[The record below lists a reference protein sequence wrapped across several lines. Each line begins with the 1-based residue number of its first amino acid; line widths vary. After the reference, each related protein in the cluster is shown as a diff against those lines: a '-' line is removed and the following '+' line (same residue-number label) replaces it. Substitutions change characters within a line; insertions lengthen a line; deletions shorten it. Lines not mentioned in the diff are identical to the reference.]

1 MGLLGDGAILLLVIA
16 GFGLLIAIHELG
28 HFAAAKW
35 AGIRVHDF
43 AVGMGPAVLAWRRGI
58 GLRFGS
64 TAPDVRSRIG
74 KSPWDATEA
83 ELRGAGIGETEY
95 ALRALPLGGFVR
107 MLGQDDL
114 DPNATSAD
122 PRAYNRRPIGKRMVV
137 VSGGV
142 AANIAIAI
150 ALFIIAFMVGV
161 RFEAPIVGSIAP
173 GSPAAEAGLQPG
185 DRILSIDGSAV
196 STFADI
202 QIAGA
207 MSRPGHPLAIVAERQ
222 VDGSPRQVTV
232 TVDPRADPLM
242 GMRMIGI
249 TPAAS
254 ASLLTER
261 DALPFVISA
270 MRRAG
275 FWAGSAAPTPEQFS
289 SDVRE
294 VVLADVAGAPAR
306 TQDDLQSAMAA
317 SGGAPVAS
325 TWQFLERGGPRTVHV
340 MLRPLPMWP
349 ILIYA
354 DAPPD
359 APADYEVGF
368 AGLTPL
374 TLVSRVPAEATA
386 AAVLREGDVILR
398 VGDLIGPRQMELR
411 LALQRAAG
419 STVALRVLRDG
430 REESVAAPVG
440 RDGRLGVEIAYAF
453 DVPMIARPFDRVRLP
468 AQDPAKP
475 SEEPR
480 VEPTP
485 AAALDLLPLTRID
498 SIGGRA
504 VTDWDSM
511 FVAFRD
517 AARGGK
523 AVDVPITWTLPT
535 AGASQASGSLALR
548 ASDATEIADATWT
561 CAIPPS
567 LFAPLETTLSAHGD
581 PLRAVAMG
589 FRETH
594 KLVMLTY
601 LTIDRLFRGT
611 VGVEQLRGPVGIVH
625 IGTRVADRGITYMI
639 FFLAMISVNLAVLNF
654 LPLPIAD
661 GGLMVFLLYEKFRGR
676 PPSPSFQSAATLAGL
691 ALVGLLFA
699 VTFYNDIM
707 RLLQ

>member
-1 MGLLGDGAILLLVIA
+1 MGLLGDGAVLLLVIA

-28 HFAAAKW
+28 HFVAAKW

-64 TAPDVRSRIG
+64 TAPDVRARIG
-74 KSPWDATEA
+74 KAPWDATEA
-83 ELRGAGIGETEY
+83 ELRNAGIGETEY

-150 ALFIIAFMVGV
+150 VLFIIAFMVGV
-161 RFEAPIVGSIAP
+161 RFEAPIVGAVAP

-185 DRILSIDGSAV
+185 DRIVSIDGSDV

-207 MSRPGHPLAIVAERQ
+207 MSRPGHPLTIVAERQ

-232 TVDPRADPLM
+232 TVDPRVDPQL

-249 TPAAS
+249 APS
-254 ASLLTER
+254 ASTTLLSER
-261 DALPFVISA
+261 DALPFVVSA

-275 FWAGSAAPTPEQFS
+275 FWAGSTAPTPEQFG
-289 SDVRE
+289 SDV
-294 VVLADVAGAPAR
+294 LAVTLETVAGKPAR
-306 TQDDLQSAMAA
+306 TQDALQESMAA
-317 SGGAPVAS
+317 SGGAPVPS
-325 TWQFLERGGPRTVHV
+325 TWRFLKPSGPSTVDV
-340 MLRPLPMWP
+340 MLQPLPVWP

-354 DAPPD
+354 DAPAD

-374 TLVSRVPAEATA
+374 TRISRVPAGAPA
-386 AAVLREGDVILR
+386 AAVLRDGDIILR
-398 VGDLIGPRQMELR
+398 VGDIIGPRQMELR

-419 STVALRVLRDG
+419 SAVPLRVLRDG
-430 REESVAAPVG
+430 REESVSAPVG

-468 AQDPAKP
+468 AQEPAKP
-475 SEEPR
+475 DIAPR
-480 VEPTP
+480 TEATP

-498 SIGGRA
+498 SVGGRA

-511 FVAFRD
+511 FTAFRD
-517 AARGGK
+517 AAHGGD
-523 AVDVPITWTLPT
+523 AVDVPLTWTLPT
-535 AGASQASGSLALR
+535 TGAQPSSGTIELG
-548 ASDATEIADATWT
+548 ASDAREIADATWT

-567 LFAPLETTLSAHGD
+567 LFAPLETTLTAHGD

-625 IGTRVADRGITYMI
+625 IGTRVANRGITYMI

-661 GGLMVFLLYEKFRGR
+661 GGLMVFLLYEKFRGK

-707 RLLQ
+707 RLIQ

>member
-1 MGLLGDGAILLLVIA
+1 MGLLGDGAVLLLVIA

-43 AVGMGPAVLAWRRGI
+43 AVGMGPAVLAWRRGV
-58 GLRFGS
+58 GLRLGS

-83 ELRGAGIGETEY
+83 ELRDAGIGETEY

-114 DPNATSAD
+114 YPNATSAD

-142 AANIAIAI
+142 AANVAIAI
-150 ALFIIAFMVGV
+150 VLFIVAFMVGV
-161 RFEAPIVGSIAP
+161 KFEAPIVGAVAP

-185 DRILSIDGSAV
+185 DRIVSIDASPV

-207 MSRPGHPLAIVAERQ
+207 MSRPGHPLTIVAERQ

-232 TVDPRADPLM
+232 TVDPRADPRM

-249 TPAAS
+249 APAAS
-254 ASLLTER
+254 TTLLTER
-261 DALPFVISA
+261 DALPFVVSA

-275 FWAGSAAPTPEQFS
+275 FWAGAAAPTPEQFGR
-289 SDVRE
+289 DVRE
-294 VVLADVAGAPAR
+294 VRLSDVAGVPAR
-306 TQDDLQSAMAA
+306 TQDDLQRAMAA
-317 SGGAPVAS
+317 SGGAPVPS
-325 TWQFLERGGPRTVHV
+325 TWAFLEPGGTRTVDV
-340 MLRPLPMWP
+340 TLRPLPVWP

-354 DAPPD
+354 DAPAD
-359 APADYEVGF
+359 APADYEAGF

-374 TLVSRVPAEATA
+374 TRVSRVPADAPA
-386 AAVLREGDVILR
+386 AAALRDGDVILR
-398 VGDLIGPRQMELR
+398 IGDVIGPRQMELR

-419 STVALRVLRDG
+419 TTVPLRVLRDG
-430 REESVAAPVG
+430 REESVTAPVG

-453 DVPMIARPFDRVRLP
+453 EVPMTARPFERVRLP
-468 AQDPAKP
+468 EQDPSKLGDA
-475 SEEPR
+475 R
-480 VEPTP
+480 IDVTP
-485 AAALDLLPLTRID
+485 VAALDLLPLTRID

-523 AVDVPITWTLPT
+523 AIDVPITWTLPT
-535 AGASQASGSLALR
+535 AGARPSSGALSLS
-548 ASDATEIADATWT
+548 ASDAAEIANASWA

-567 LFAPLETTLSAHGD
+567 LFAPMETTLSAGGD

-691 ALVGLLFA
+691 VLVGLLFA
-699 VTFYNDIM
+699 VTFYNDLM

>member
-58 GLRFGS
+58 GIRFGS
-64 TAPDVRSRIG
+64 TAPEVRARIG
-74 KSPWDATEA
+74 KAPWDATEA
-83 ELRGAGIGETEY
+83 ELRNAGIGETEY

-122 PRAYNRRPIGKRMVV
+122 PRAYNRCPIGKRMVV

-150 ALFIIAFMVGV
+150 VFFIVAFMVGV
-161 RFEAPIVGSIAP
+161 RFEAPIVGAVAP

-185 DRILSIDGSAV
+185 DRIVSIDGSDV

-207 MSRPGHPLAIVAERQ
+207 MSRPGHPLTIVAERQ

-232 TVDPRADPLM
+232 TVDPRVDPQL

-249 TPAAS
+249 APS
-254 ASLLTER
+254 ASTTLLNER
-261 DALPFVISA
+261 DALAFVVSA

-275 FWAGSAAPTPEQFS
+275 FWADSSAPTPEQFG
-289 SDVRE
+289 SDVLSVTLE
-294 VVLADVAGAPAR
+294 SVAGQPAR
-306 TQDDLQSAMAA
+306 TQDALQAAMAA

-325 TWQFLERGGPRTVHV
+325 TWQFLEPSGPRTVDA
-340 MLRPLPMWP
+340 LLKPLPVWP

-359 APADYEVGF
+359 APADYEAGF

-374 TLVSRVPAEATA
+374 TRVARVPAGAPA
-386 AAVLREGDVILR
+386 AAVLRDGDIILR
-398 VGDLIGPRQMELR
+398 VGDIIGPRQMELR

-419 STVALRVLRDG
+419 SAVPLRVLREG
-430 REESVAAPVG
+430 REESVSAPVG

-453 DVPMIARPFDRVRLP
+453 DVPMIARPFDRLRLP
-468 AQDPAKP
+468 AQDLQGSTGPARTE
-475 SEEPR
+475 S
-480 VEPTP
+480 TP
-485 AAALDLLPLTRID
+485 VAALDLLPLTRID
-498 SIGGRA
+498 SVGGRA

-517 AARGGK
+517 AARGG

-535 AGASQASGSLALR
+535 AGAQPSAGTLQLGATDAS
-548 ASDATEIADATWT
+548 EIASATWT

-567 LFAPLETTLSAHGD
+567 LFAPLETTLTAHGD
-581 PLRAVAMG
+581 PIRAVAMG

-625 IGTRVADRGITYMI
+625 IGTRVANRGVTYMI

-661 GGLMVFLLYEKFRGR
+661 GGLMVFLLYEKFRGK

>member
-64 TAPDVRSRIG
+64 TAPDVRARIG
-74 KSPWDATEA
+74 KAPWDATES
-83 ELRGAGIGETEY
+83 ELRSAGIGETEY

-114 DPNATSAD
+114 DPNAASAD

-150 ALFIIAFMVGV
+150 VLFIVAFMVGV
-161 RFEAPIVGSIAP
+161 RFEAPIVGAVAP
-173 GSPAAEAGLQPG
+173 GSPAAEAGLKAG
-185 DRILSIDGSAV
+185 DRILSIDGSDV

-207 MSRPGHPLAIVAERQ
+207 MSRPGHPLTIVAERQ

-232 TVDPRADPLM
+232 EVEPRTDPQL

-249 TPAAS
+249 APAAS
-254 ASLLTER
+254 TTLMNER

-275 FWAGSAAPTPEQFS
+275 FWAGSSAPTPEQFS
-289 SDVRE
+289 PPVLSVR
-294 VVLADVAGAPAR
+294 LADVAGKPAR
-306 TQDDLQSAMAA
+306 TQDDLQAAMAA
-317 SGGAPVAS
+317 SGGAPVPS
-325 TWQFLERGGPRTVHV
+325 TWQFLEQGGARSVDV
-340 MLRPLPMWP
+340 MLRPVPMWP

-354 DAPPD
+354 DAPAD
-359 APADYEVGF
+359 APADYEAGF

-374 TLVSRVPAEATA
+374 TRISRVPPEAPA
-386 AAVLREGDVILR
+386 AAALRDGDVILR
-398 VGDLIGPRQMELR
+398 IGDVIGPRQMELR

-419 STVALRVLRDG
+419 SSVTLRVLRDG
-430 REESVAAPVG
+430 REESVSAPVG

-453 DVPMIARPFDRVRLP
+453 DVPMIARPFDRVRVP
-468 AQDPAKP
+468 ATDPANP
-475 SEEPR
+475 GEAPR
-480 VEPTP
+480 IETTP
-485 AAALDLLPLTRID
+485 VAALDLLPLTRID
-498 SIGGRA
+498 SIGGRT

-511 FVAFRD
+511 FIAFRD
-517 AARGGK
+517 AARPGEP
-523 AVDVPITWTLPT
+523 ADVPVTWTLPT
-535 AGASQASGSLALR
+535 AGASPESGTLKLS
-548 ASDATEIADATWT
+548 ATESSTIAGASWT

-567 LFAPLETTLSAHGD
+567 LFAPFETTLSAGGD

-625 IGTRVADRGITYMI
+625 IGTRVADRGVTYMI

-661 GGLMVFLLYEKFRGR
+661 GGLMVFLLYEKFRGK

>member
-1 MGLLGDGAILLLVIA
+1 MGLLGDGAVLLLVIA

-58 GLRFGS
+58 GVRFGS
-64 TAPDVRSRIG
+64 TAPAVRARLG
-74 KSPWDATEA
+74 KAPWDATEA
-83 ELRGAGIGETEY
+83 ELRNAGIGETEY

-122 PRAYNRRPIGKRMVV
+122 PRAYNRCPIGKRMVV

-142 AANIAIAI
+142 AANIAVAI
-150 ALFIIAFMVGV
+150 VFFIIAFMVGV
-161 RFEAPIVGSIAP
+161 RFEAPIVGAVAP

-185 DRILSIDGSAV
+185 DRIVSIDGSDV

-207 MSRPGHPLAIVAERQ
+207 MSRPGHPLTIVAERQ

-232 TVDPRADPLM
+232 TVDPRVDPQL

-249 TPAAS
+249 APS
-254 ASLLTER
+254 ASTTLLNER
-261 DALPFVISA
+261 DALAFVVSA

-275 FWAGSAAPTPEQFS
+275 FWADSSAPTPEQFG
-289 SDVRE
+289 SDV
-294 VVLADVAGAPAR
+294 LAVTLESVAGQPAR
-306 TQDDLQSAMAA
+306 TQDALQAAMAA

-325 TWQFLERGGPRTVHV
+325 TWLFLERGGPRNIDVT
-340 MLRPLPMWP
+340 LQPLPVWP

-354 DAPPD
+354 DAPAD
-359 APADYEVGF
+359 APADYEAGF

-374 TLVSRVPAEATA
+374 TRVARVPPDAPA

-411 LALQRAAG
+411 LVLQRAAG
-419 STVALRVLRDG
+419 STVPMRVMREG
-430 REESVAAPVG
+430 REESVSAPVG

-468 AQDPAKP
+468 AQDLQGSTDPARTE
-475 SEEPR
+475 S
-480 VEPTP
+480 TP
-485 AAALDLLPLTRID
+485 VAALDLLPLTRID

-504 VTDWDSM
+504 VTDWNSM
-511 FVAFRD
+511 FIAFRD
-517 AARGGK
+517 AARGEG
-523 AVDVPITWTLPT
+523 AASVSLAWTPPT
-535 AGASQASGSLALR
+535 AGAAEVAGSLALSAADVR
-548 ASDATEIADATWT
+548 EISGATWT

-567 LFAPLETTLSAHGD
+567 LFAPLETTLTAHGD
-581 PLRAVAMG
+581 PIRAVAMG

-625 IGTRVADRGITYMI
+625 IGTRVANRGVTYMI

-661 GGLMVFLLYEKFRGR
+661 GGLMVFLLYEKFRGK

-691 ALVGLLFA
+691 VLVGLLFA

>member
-1 MGLLGDGAILLLVIA
+1 MGLLGDGAILLLVIV

-43 AVGMGPAVLAWRRGI
+43 AVGMGPAVVAWRRGI
-58 GLRFGS
+58 GLRLGS
-64 TAPDVRSRIG
+64 TAPAVRDRIG
-74 KSPWDATEA
+74 KSPWDASEQ
-83 ELRGAGIGETEY
+83 ELRQAGIGETEY

-114 DPNATSAD
+114 DPHATSAD

-142 AANIAIAI
+142 AANIAIAL
-150 ALFIIAFMVGV
+150 AFFIIAFMVGV
-161 RFEAPIVGSIAP
+161 RFEAPMVGAVSP
-173 GSPAAEAGLQPG
+173 GSPADQAGLLAG
-185 DRILSIDGSAV
+185 DRIVSIDGGPV

-207 MSRPGHPLAIVAERQ
+207 MSRPGRPLTIVAERQ
-222 VDGSPRQVTV
+222 VDGSPREVTV
-232 TVDPRADPLM
+232 TVDPRADPRM
-242 GMRMIGI
+242 GMRMMGI
-249 TPAAS
+249 APAAS
-254 ASLLTER
+254 TTLLSEP

-270 MRRAG
+270 MQRAG
-275 FWAGSAAPTPEQFS
+275 FWQGSAAPTPEQFAKDTIS
-289 SDVRE
+289 VTLE
-294 VVLADVAGAPAR
+294 DVAGKPAR
-306 TQDDLQSAMAA
+306 TQDDLQAAMAE
-317 SGGAPVAS
+317 SGGAPVPS
-325 TWQFLERGGPRTVHV
+325 TWQMLERTGARTVHV
-340 MLRPLPMWP
+340 DLQPLPMWP

-359 APADYEVGF
+359 APADYEAGF

-374 TLVSRVPAEATA
+374 TRVARVPTEAPA
-386 AAVLREGDVILR
+386 AKVLRDGDVILR
-398 VGDLIGPRQMELR
+398 VGDVIGPRQMELR

-419 STVALRVLRDG
+419 SAVALRVLRDG
-430 REESVAAPVG
+430 REESVTAPVG
-440 RDGRLGVEIAYAF
+440 RDGRLGVEIGYAF
-453 DVPMIARPFDRVRLP
+453 EVPMIARPFDRVRLP
-468 AQDPAKP
+468 EGDSAKAGDAP
-475 SEEPR
+475 QAEA
-480 VEPTP
+480 TP
-485 AAALDLLPLTRID
+485 VAPLDLLPLTRID

-511 FVAFRD
+511 FIAFRE
-517 AARGGK
+517 ATRGGSTL
-523 AVDVPITWTLPT
+523 DVPITWTLPT
-535 AGASQASGSLALR
+535 AGATASSGALR
-548 ASDATEIADATWT
+548 LSARDAKAISAATWT
-561 CAIPPS
+561 CAIPPT
-567 LFAPLETTLSAHGD
+567 LFAPLETTLSAGGD

-594 KLVMLTY
+594 KLITLTY

-691 ALVGLLFA
+691 VLVGLLFA
-699 VTFYNDIM
+699 VTFYNDLM
-707 RLLQ
+707 RLMQ

>member
-1 MGLLGDGAILLLVIA
+1 MGLLGDGATLLLVIA

-58 GLRFGS
+58 GLRLGS
-64 TAPDVRSRIG
+64 TAPEVRSRIG
-74 KSPWDATEA
+74 KSPWEATES

-114 DPNATSAD
+114 DPNSTSAD

-142 AANIAIAI
+142 AANLALAIL
-150 ALFIIAFMVGV
+150 LFIIAFMVGV
-161 RFEAPIVGSIAP
+161 RFEAPVIGALAP
-173 GSPAAEAGLQPG
+173 GSPAEAAGLKPG
-185 DRILSIDGSAV
+185 DRIVSIDGDSV

-202 QIAGA
+202 QIASA
-207 MSRPGHPLAIVAERQ
+207 MSKPGHPLAIVAERTDA
-222 VDGSPRQVTV
+222 DGAPRQVTV
-232 TVDPRADPLM
+232 TVDPRTDAQL

-249 TPAAS
+249 APS
-254 ASLLTER
+254 ASTTLLDDR
-261 DALPFVISA
+261 SAIPFVVSA

-275 FWAGSAAPTPEQFS
+275 FWQGSTPPTPEQFARERQS
-289 SDVRE
+289 VRLVDVGGH
-294 VVLADVAGAPAR
+294 AAR
-306 TQDDLQSAMAA
+306 TQDDLAAAMAA
-317 SGGAPVAS
+317 SGGAPVPSVWEFAGRDG
-325 TWQFLERGGPRTVHV
+325 TRTVDV
-340 MLRPLPMWP
+340 ALQPVPMWP
-349 ILIYA
+349 SLIYA

-374 TLVSRVPAEATA
+374 TRVSRVPAESPA
-386 AAVLREGDVILR
+386 AGVLKDGDIVLR
-398 VGDLIGPRQMELR
+398 VGDLMGPRQMELR
-411 LALQRAAG
+411 LLLQRAAG
-419 STVALRVLRDG
+419 STVPMRVLREG
-430 REESVAAPVG
+430 QEVSVESPVG
-440 RDGRLGVEIAYAF
+440 YDGRLGIEIGYAF
-453 DVPMIARPFDRVRLP
+453 EVPMVARPIDRVRIP
-468 AQDPAKP
+468 GTTPTAT
-475 SEEPR
+475 
-480 VEPTP
+480 EPTP
-485 AAALDLLPLTRID
+485 VAALDLLPLTRID
-498 SIGGRA
+498 SVAGRA
-504 VTDWDSM
+504 VSDWDSM
-511 FVAFRD
+511 FIAFRD
-517 AARGGK
+517 ALRGGT
-523 AVDVPITWTLPT
+523 ATDVAIAWTLPT
-535 AGASQASGSLALR
+535 LSATQETGTLR
-548 ASDATEIADATWT
+548 IGQSDAARMASASWT
-561 CAIPPS
+561 CAIPQS
-567 LFAPLETTLSAHGD
+567 LFAPLETTLSAGGD

-601 LTIDRLFRGT
+601 LTIDRLLRGT

-625 IGTRVADRGITYMI
+625 IGTRVADRGVTYMI

-661 GGLMVFLLYEKFRGR
+661 GGLMVFLIYEKLRGR

-691 ALVGLLFA
+691 VLVGLLFA

-707 RLLQ
+707 RLLS

>member
-1 MGLLGDGAILLLVIA
+1 MGLLGDGAVLLLVIA

-28 HFAAAKW
+28 HFVAAKW

-58 GLRFGS
+58 GLRLGS
-64 TAPDVRSRIG
+64 TAPDVRARIG
-74 KSPWDATEA
+74 KAPWDASEA
-83 ELRGAGIGETEY
+83 ELRNAGIGETEY

-142 AANIAIAI
+142 AANIAIALV
-150 ALFIIAFMVGV
+150 LFIIAFMVGV
-161 RFEAPIVGSIAP
+161 RFEAPIVGAVAP
-173 GSPAAEAGLQPG
+173 GSPAAESGLQPG
-185 DRILSIDGSAV
+185 DRIVSIDGSAV

-207 MSRPGHPLAIVAERQ
+207 MSRPGHPLTIVAERQ

-232 TVDPRADPLM
+232 TVDPRTDPQL

-249 TPAAS
+249 APS
-254 ASLLTER
+254 ASTTLLKER
-261 DALPFVISA
+261 DAMPFVVSA

-275 FWAGSAAPTPEQFS
+275 FWSGSAAPTPEQFAG
-289 SDVRE
+289 D
-294 VVLADVAGAPAR
+294 VLAVRLVDVAGRPAR
-306 TQDDLQSAMAA
+306 TQDDLQAAMAA
-317 SGGAPVAS
+317 SGGSPVAS
-325 TWQFLERGGPRTVHV
+325 TWQFLERSGPRNVDV

-354 DAPPD
+354 DAPAD

-374 TLVSRVPAEATA
+374 TRVSRVPAEAPA
-386 AAVLREGDVILR
+386 AAVLRDGDVILR

-411 LALQRAAG
+411 LTLQRAAG
-419 STVALRVLRDG
+419 TEVPLRVLRDG
-430 REESVAAPVG
+430 REESVSAPVG

-475 SEEPR
+475 DSAPR
-480 VEPTP
+480 IEDTAVAP
-485 AAALDLLPLTRID
+485 LDLLPLTRID

-511 FVAFRD
+511 FTAFRD
-517 AARGGK
+517 AARGGT
-523 AVDVPITWTLPT
+523 AVDVPMTWTLPM
-535 AGASQASGSLALR
+535 AGAQPSSGTLQIDAQDAS
-548 ASDATEIADATWT
+548 EIADASWT

-567 LFAPLETTLSAHGD
+567 LFAPLETTLTAHGD
-581 PLRAVAMG
+581 PVRAISMG

-625 IGTRVADRGITYMI
+625 IGTRVADRGVTYMI

-661 GGLMVFLLYEKFRGR
+661 GGLMVFLLYEKFRGK

-691 ALVGLLFA
+691 VLVGLLFA

>member
-28 HFAAAKW
+28 HFVAAKW

-43 AVGMGPAVLAWRRGI
+43 AVGMGPAVISWRRGI
-58 GLRFGS
+58 GIKVGS
-64 TAPDVRSRIG
+64 TAPAVRARIG
-74 KSPWDATEA
+74 KAPWDATED
-83 ELRGAGIGETEY
+83 ELRRAGIGETEY

-107 MLGQDDL
+107 MLGQDDM
-114 DPNATSAD
+114 DPNATSTD

-142 AANIAIAI
+142 AANIAIAL
-150 ALFIIAFMVGV
+150 AFFIIAFMVGV
-161 RFEAPIVGSIAP
+161 RFEAPVVGAVAA
-173 GSPAAEAGLQPG
+173 GSPAAQAGLEPG
-185 DRILSIDGSAV
+185 DRIVSIDGSAV

-207 MSRPGHPLAIVAERQ
+207 MSRPGRPLEIVAERQ
-222 VDGSPRQVTV
+222 VDGVPRQVTAL
-232 TVDPRADPLM
+232 VDPRADPQV

-249 TPAAS
+249 APAAS
-254 ASLLTER
+254 TTLLTER

-270 MRRAG
+270 MQRAG
-275 FWAGSAAPTPEQFS
+275 FWAGSEPPTPEQFAT
-289 SDVRE
+289 DVSR
-294 VVLADVAGAPAR
+294 VTLAGVAGAPAR
-306 TQDDLQSAMAA
+306 TQDDLRSAMTA

-325 TWQFLERGGPRTVHV
+325 SWQFLERAGPRTVEV
-340 MLRPLPMWP
+340 MLRPMPMWP

-354 DAPPD
+354 DPPPD
-359 APADYEVGF
+359 APADYEAGF

-374 TLVSRVPAEATA
+374 TRVARVPADA
-386 AAVLREGDVILR
+386 ASAKALRDGDVILR
-398 VGDLIGPRQMELR
+398 VGDVIGPRQMELR

-419 STVALRVLRDG
+419 SEIQLRVMRDG
-430 REESVAAPVG
+430 REESVMARVG
-440 RDGRLGVEIAYAF
+440 SDGRLGVEIGYAF
-453 DVPMIARPFDRVRLP
+453 DVPMVARPLDRVRLP
-468 AQDPAKP
+468 ARDGA
-475 SEEPR
+475 SAAAEPNI
-480 VEPTP
+480 EATP
-485 AAALDLLPLTRID
+485 VAALDLLPLTRID

-504 VTDWDSM
+504 VSDWDSM
-511 FVAFRD
+511 FIAFRD
-517 AARGGK
+517 AARGGQ
-523 AVDVPITWTLPT
+523 AVDVPITWTPPT
-535 AGASQASGSLALR
+535 SGAPQASGTIRLNDRES
-548 ASDATEIADATWT
+548 SQIANAGWT

-567 LFAPLETTLSAHGD
+567 LFEPLDTTLSAGGD
-581 PLRAVAMG
+581 PVRAVAMG
-589 FRETH
+589 LRETR

-625 IGTRVADRGITYMI
+625 IGTRVADRGVTYMI

-676 PPSPSFQSAATLAGL
+676 PPSPSFHSAATLAGL
-691 ALVGLLFA
+691 VLVGLLFA

-707 RLLQ
+707 RILQ

>member
-28 HFAAAKW
+28 HFVAAKW

-74 KSPWDATEA
+74 KAPWDATES
-83 ELRGAGIGETEY
+83 ELRNAGIGETEY

-122 PRAYNRRPIGKRMVV
+122 PRAYNRRPISKRMVV

-161 RFEAPIVGSIAP
+161 KFEAPIVGAVAP
-173 GSPAAEAGLQPG
+173 GSPAAEAGIQPG
-185 DRILSIDGSAV
+185 DRIVSIDGSDV

-202 QIAGA
+202 QISGA
-207 MSRPGHPLAIVAERQ
+207 MSRPGHPLTVVAERQ

-232 TVDPRADPLM
+232 TVEPRTDRMM

-249 TPAAS
+249 APAAS
-254 ASLLTER
+254 TSLLTER
-261 DALPFVISA
+261 DAIPFVVSA
-270 MRRAG
+270 MSRAG
-275 FWAGSAAPTPEQFS
+275 FWDGSAVPTPEQFS
-289 SDVRE
+289 RDVLG
-294 VVLADVAGAPAR
+294 VKLVDVAGKPAR
-306 TQDDLQSAMAA
+306 TQDDLQRAMAD
-317 SGGAPVAS
+317 SGGAPVPS
-325 TWQFLERGGPRTVHV
+325 TWQFIERGGPRSVDV
-340 MLRPLPMWP
+340 MLRPLPVWP

-354 DAPPD
+354 DAPAD

-374 TLVSRVPAEATA
+374 TRVARVPADA
-386 AAVLREGDVILR
+386 AASGALRDGDVILR
-398 VGDLIGPRQMELR
+398 VGDVIGPRQMELR

-419 STVALRVLRDG
+419 STVPLRVLRDG

-453 DVPMIARPFDRVRLP
+453 DVPAIARPFDRVRLP
-468 AQDPAKP
+468 AQDPANA
-475 SEEPR
+475 SEDPR
-480 VEPTP
+480 TEATP
-485 AAALDLLPLTRID
+485 VAALDLLPLTRID
-498 SIGGRA
+498 SVGGRP
-504 VTDWDSM
+504 VTDWDTM
-511 FVAFRD
+511 FTAFRD
-517 AARGGK
+517 AARSGE
-523 AVDVPITWTLPT
+523 AVEVPITWTLPT
-535 AGASQASGSLALR
+535 AGAAPSSGTLR
-548 ASDATEIADATWT
+548 LSASDSSEIAGASWT

-567 LFAPLETTLSAHGD
+567 LFAPLETTLSAGGD

-661 GGLMVFLLYEKFRGR
+661 GGLMVFLIYEKLRGR

-691 ALVGLLFA
+691 VLVGLLFA

>member
-28 HFAAAKW
+28 HFVAAKW

-43 AVGMGPAVLAWRRGI
+43 AVGMGPAVLAWRRGV

-74 KSPWDATEA
+74 KAPWDATEA
-83 ELRGAGIGETEY
+83 ELRNAGIGETEY

-114 DPNATSAD
+114 DPNSTSAD

-150 ALFIIAFMVGV
+150 VLFIIAFMVGV
-161 RFEAPIVGSIAP
+161 KFEAPIVGAVAP
-173 GSPAAEAGLQPG
+173 GSPAAEASLQPG
-185 DRILSIDGSAV
+185 DRIVSIDGSDV

-207 MSRPGHPLAIVAERQ
+207 MSRPGHPLTIVAERQ

-232 TVDPRADPLM
+232 TVDPRTDPLM

-249 TPAAS
+249 APAAS
-254 ASLLTER
+254 TTLLMER

-275 FWAGSAAPTPEQFS
+275 FWTGSAAPTPEQFES
-289 SDVRE
+289 EMLLVR
-294 VVLADVAGAPAR
+294 LQDVAGRPAR
-306 TQDDLQSAMAA
+306 TQDDLQRAMAD
-317 SGGAPVAS
+317 SGGAPVPS
-325 TWQFLERGGPRTVHV
+325 TWQFLERSGPRSVDV
-340 MLRPLPMWP
+340 MLRPLPVWP

-354 DAPPD
+354 DAPAD

-374 TLVSRVPAEATA
+374 TRVARVPAEAPASGT
-386 AAVLREGDVILR
+386 LRDGDVILR
-398 VGDLIGPRQMELR
+398 VGDVIGPRQMELR

-419 STVALRVLRDG
+419 STVPLRVLRDG
-430 REESVAAPVG
+430 REESVAVPVG
-440 RDGRLGVEIAYAF
+440 RDGRLGVEIGYAF
-453 DVPMIARPFDRVRLP
+453 DIPMIARPFDRVRLP

-475 SEEPR
+475 AEAPR
-480 VEPTP
+480 TGATP
-485 AAALDLLPLTRID
+485 VAALDLLPLTRID
-498 SIGGRA
+498 SVGGRA

-517 AARGGK
+517 AARGSE
-523 AVDVPITWTLPT
+523 AVEVPITWTLPT
-535 AGASQASGSLALR
+535 AGATASSGALR
-548 ASDATEIADATWT
+548 LSAAESAEISGATWM

-567 LFAPLETTLSAHGD
+567 LFAPLETVLSAGGD

-625 IGTRVADRGITYMI
+625 IGTRVADRGITYMV

-661 GGLMVFLLYEKFRGR
+661 GGLMVFLIYEKFRGR

-691 ALVGLLFA
+691 VLVGLLFA

>member
-58 GLRFGS
+58 GVRFGS
-64 TAPDVRSRIG
+64 TAPAVRSRIG
-74 KSPWDATEA
+74 KAPWDATEA
-83 ELRGAGIGETEY
+83 ELRNAGIGETEY

-122 PRAYNRRPIGKRMVV
+122 PRAYNRCPIGKRMVV

-142 AANIAIAI
+142 AANIAVAI
-150 ALFIIAFMVGV
+150 VFFIVAFMAGV
-161 RFEAPIVGSIAP
+161 FFEAPIVGAVAP

-185 DRILSIDGSAV
+185 DRIVSIDGGNV

-207 MSRPGHPLAIVAERQ
+207 MSRPGHPLTVVAERQ
-222 VDGSPRQVTV
+222 VEGSPRQVTV
-232 TVDPRADPLM
+232 TVEPRADPQM
-242 GMRMIGI
+242 GMRMMGI
-249 TPAAS
+249 APAAS
-254 ASLLTER
+254 ATLLNEP

-275 FWAGSAAPTPEQFS
+275 FWAGAAAPTPEQFA
-289 SDVRE
+289 SDV
-294 VVLADVAGAPAR
+294 LAVRLVDVAGRPAR
-306 TQDDLQSAMAA
+306 TQDDLQAAMAA
-317 SGGAPVAS
+317 SGGSPVAS
-325 TWQFLERGGPRTVHV
+325 TWEFLERSGPRNVNV

-359 APADYEVGF
+359 APADYEIGF

-374 TLVSRVPAEATA
+374 TRVEGVPAGAPAEG
-386 AAVLREGDVILR
+386 VLRRGDVILR

-419 STVALRVLRDG
+419 SIVPLRVLREG
-430 REESVAAPVG
+430 REESLSAPVG
-440 RDGRLGVEIAYAF
+440 RDGRFGVEIGYAF

-468 AQDPAKP
+468 SQDPARP
-475 SEEPR
+475 DGAPR
-480 VEPTP
+480 IEDTAVAP
-485 AAALDLLPLTRID
+485 LDLLPLTRID

-511 FVAFRD
+511 FAAFRD
-517 AARGGK
+517 AARGSG
-523 AVDVPITWTLPT
+523 AVEVPLTWTLPT
-535 AGASQASGSLALR
+535 AGAQPSSGTLDLS
-548 ASDATEIADATWT
+548 ASDAREISSAAWT

-567 LFAPLETTLSAHGD
+567 LFAPLETVLSAGGD

-661 GGLMVFLLYEKFRGR
+661 GGLMVFLLYEKFRGK
-676 PPSPSFQSAATLAGL
+676 PPSPGFQSAATLAGL

-707 RLLQ
+707 RLIQ